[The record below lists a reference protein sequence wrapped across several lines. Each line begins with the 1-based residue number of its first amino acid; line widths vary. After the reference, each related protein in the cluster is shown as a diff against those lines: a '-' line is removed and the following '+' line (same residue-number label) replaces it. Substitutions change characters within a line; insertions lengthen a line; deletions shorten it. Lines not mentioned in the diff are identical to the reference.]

1 MKLPGHGRYAHSAI
15 PDRPS
20 YEWPNGTRLALL
32 LCNNIE
38 FFAYRAGLGSD
49 STGIAAMQNQR
60 SDAWRDYGNRVGL
73 WNMLDMLDELELPCA
88 HNVNG
93 AVLDACPEIA
103 PALKARGD
111 EFIGHGRSN
120 SERQDGMW
128 EEDERRLIAESREP
142 PSSAMRRRAAG
153 LARPL
158 YAQSAATLDLLKEE
172 GFGYVMEWPAD
183 AQPFWMA
190 TRAGPILSVPYSVEL
205 NDSPALVVRQH
216 SGRQFA
222 EMIVDQFDE
231 MLEQSRKRPL
241 VCSVVLHPFIVGQPF
256 RLRALRGALR
266 HILSH
271 RDRLWVTRPGELARY
286 VATLP
291 RASCPA
297 RTRCHDDEEAGR
309 ARYFAG
315 YGRTPPDPA
324 LAGRGACRVQL
335 RHQLR
340 GGRRTCRAGWRPDQR
355 DGGGP
360 KAAPRPSRARDW
372 PRNRCSPMAAGR
384 FWRLHRIFTK
394 RGLPCTVFA
403 VARALERNPEACAA
417 MREAGWD
424 VAGHGLRWE
433 MHHAFDEATER
444 RRIAEATALIARCIG
459 ERPAGWYTRY
469 APSMHT
475 RRLLLEAGY
484 DYDSDA
490 YDDEIPYWVKCAGP
504 RRACGALFPGAQ
516 RRALPSA
523 RR

>member
-128 EEDERRLIAESREP
+128 EEDERRLIAESRDAIIRHAAP
-142 PSSAMRRRAAG
+142 RRRAG
-153 LARPL
+153 
-158 YAQSAATLDLLKEE
+158 SAPISRNPRRRSTAE
-172 GFGYVMEWPAD
+172 GGRLRLVMEWPAD

-297 RTRCHDDEEAGR
+297 QDALHMTTRRRAGR
-309 ARYFAG
+309 A
-315 YGRTPPDPA
+315 TSPA
-324 LAGRGACRVQL
+324 MAAPRRIPRWPGEAQCRVQL

-340 GGRRTCRAGWRPDQR
+340 GRAANMPCRMANPTKRETAPRTEGSTAPLQGPATGRGIVMFAYGSRPLWRAAPHLHEARPALPRLRRGGGRWNATRKPARRCARRAGTSPATPALVD
-355 DGGGP
+355 
-360 KAAPRPSRARDW
+360 APRPSTRPPNAGASRGHRA
-372 PRNRCSPMAAGR
+372 
-384 FWRLHRIFTK
+384 H
-394 RGLPCTVFA
+394 
-403 VARALERNPEACAA
+403 RAL
-417 MREAGWD
+417 
-424 VAGHGLRWE
+424 
-433 MHHAFDEATER
+433 
-444 RRIAEATALIARCIG
+444 
-459 ERPAGWYTRY
+459 
-469 APSMHT
+469 
-475 RRLLLEAGY
+475 
-484 DYDSDA
+484 
-490 YDDEIPYWVKCAGP
+490 
-504 RRACGALFPGAQ
+504 Q
-516 RRALPSA
+516 RRAPRGLVHALRALDAHPPAAA
-523 RR
+523 RSRLRLRQRRL